1 MNTPDTDTDTD
12 TETGIDAEATADA
25 KAKTSAGADVG
36 ANANGNANRKAEARA
51 EGQNE
56 RERRTER
63 PLRFVSRHRAGG
75 GPPHAASHDDDD
87 PLAGIA
93 NLFDVSV
100 AFIVALLIALFS
112 LFSAGSMLDPSSN
125 VTLVKQADNGSLEII
140 TKKGAEISVQKVTD
154 RSLSGQGTRLGTAYQ
169 LANGQVVYVPEG
181 EGPPK

>member
-1 MNTPDTDTDTD
+1 MRTPQ
-12 TETGIDAEATADA
+12 ADA
-25 KAKTSAGADVG
+25 DIEQNARTRSN
-36 ANANGNANRKAEARA
+36 ANANANAEA
-51 EGQNE
+51 EGKNE
-56 RERRTER
+56 TERRNER
-63 PLRFVSRHRAGG
+63 PLRFVSRHRSGG
-75 GPPHAASHDDDD
+75 GPPQAASHDDDD

-112 LFSAGSMLDPSSN
+112 LFSAGSMLDPASN